1 MDTMVEDT
9 RLPAD
14 IDAQPVVRA
23 AAALRPVLRTYH
35 EQIEREQRL
44 PPALVEQL
52 HAAGFYRMVIP
63 RALGGLQVDPL
74 TYLRVVELLAE
85 GAGSVGWNLANNSI
99 GQLVTL
105 GLPDEG
111 VHEIYPAGHDTVIA
125 GTAVQGG
132 GQAVPVEG
140 GYRVN
145 GRWTFGSGCQ
155 ESSWMLGSFQILDGG
170 EPRRR
175 PDGGSLYWRGVF
187 PRAEA
192 EIVPGSWDVAGLRGT
207 GSFDWTVK
215 DVFLPERR
223 TCPHVG
229 VPLDNQW
236 SRWPGITYALPSQAW
251 VGPHHSS
258 VITGIA
264 RAGIDALIALAVEKT
279 PRGRTGMLCENP
291 QVQDAVGRADAIL
304 NAGRVYRS
312 AMIAEL
318 WNTIAAGGRDHAG
331 AAGALPAGLD
341 LRRRQRARGDGPG
354 VPARRQHVVQARE
367 PAGGVLARSARGGA
381 DGHGRRRSGTRSAG
395 GRCWGWIR
403 GRGCGRRRATGYV
416 PRSALYMRARTHR
429 SGAAD
434 RKMSR
439 EGSAAGDSRAARRSN
454 PVSNVPVRSRRAP
467 AAARRR
473 SGAACTVSDR
483 RHASVSAGTT
493 SIADPSR
500 LGGSLDRRIAKGGNA
515 MQIVDAQIHLWGTG
529 LPSNLSHRQVTHFTP
544 EEAIAL
550 MDEGGV
556 DAAVIHPPGW
566 DPNSTDMAFEA
577 VQDYPGRFAIMGA
590 VPLDQPESRAR
601 IAGWREQPGMLGLRY
616 GVPAAIRRGSGC
628 TTARS
633 TGSGRRP
640 KRPAFRSPCW
650 RRIR

>member
-1 MDTMVEDT
+1 MDTMMAEET
-9 RLPAD
+9 RLPED
-14 IDAQPVVRA
+14 IDAQPVVQA
-23 AAALRPVLRTYH
+23 AAALRPVLRDYH
-35 EQIEREQRL
+35 EEIEREQRL

-85 GAGSVGWNLANNSI
+85 GAGSVGWNIANNSI

-111 VHEIYPAGHDTVIA
+111 VHEIYPPGHATVIA

-132 GQAVPVEG
+132 GQAVPVAG

-155 ESSWMLGSFQILDGG
+155 ESTWMLGSFQILDGG

-175 PDGGSLYWRGVF
+175 LDGGSLYWRGVF
-187 PRAEA
+187 PCAEA

-236 SRWPGITYALPSQAW
+236 DRWPGVTYALPSQCW

-279 PRGRTGMLCENP
+279 PRGRTGMLCENA

-318 WNTIAAGGRDHAG
+318 WNTIAAGAETT
-331 AAGALPAGLD
+331 LE
-341 LRRRQRARGDGPG
+341 QRARCRLASTYAADS
-354 VPARRQHVVQARE
+354 AREAMDLVYRHGGSTSFKRESRLAECWRDLHVVGQTVTVAPE
-367 PAGGVLARSARGGA
+367 WYPI
-381 DGHGRRRSGTRSAG
+381 G
-395 GRCWGWIR
+395 GRALLGMD
-403 GRGCGRRRATGYV
+403 TG
-416 PRSALYMRARTHR
+416 PR
-429 SGAAD
+429 
-434 RKMSR
+434 
-439 EGSAAGDSRAARRSN
+439 
-454 PVSNVPVRSRRAP
+454 
-467 AAARRR
+467 
-473 SGAACTVSDR
+473 
-483 RHASVSAGTT
+483 
-493 SIADPSR
+493 
-500 LGGSLDRRIAKGGNA
+500 
-515 MQIVDAQIHLWGTG
+515 
-529 LPSNLSHRQVTHFTP
+529 
-544 EEAIAL
+544 
-550 MDEGGV
+550 
-556 DAAVIHPPGW
+556 
-566 DPNSTDMAFEA
+566 
-577 VQDYPGRFAIMGA
+577 
-590 VPLDQPESRAR
+590 
-601 IAGWREQPGMLGLRY
+601 LR
-616 GVPAAIRRGSGC
+616 
-628 TTARS
+628 
-633 TGSGRRP
+633 
-640 KRPAFRSPCW
+640 
-650 RRIR
+650 